1 MGPIQRPRR
10 TISLSLCVLI
20 FCLGLQ
26 KAPIL
31 LRAFAIDLH
40 AVHHARSQPSLT
52 QQNALSS
59 AQQLVRNVLQSI
71 IEPMLASFDLSSDS
85 SEKSNWHPTP
95 HLKNS
100 NCAAYP
106 YVIRADPTRFG
117 SHVHRRREIGSI
129 SQRPTFCYRQSRD
142 PSQCIPHIPPHDP
155 RRPPPTR
162 PPALTAKTD
171 KCAPMLPHPAKKEKP
186 RPETCNQAWSVS
198 EQHLLDRLLSQIPDG
213 EKNRYERLF
222 LSLTHA

>member
-40 AVHHARSQPSLT
+40 AVHHARSQPSFT

-117 SHVHRRREIGSI
+117 LHVHRRREIGSI
-129 SQRPTFCYRQSRD
+129 SQRPTFCHRQSRD
-142 PSQCIPHIPPHDP
+142 TSQCIPHIPPHDP

-171 KCAPMLPHPAKKEKP
+171 KCAPMLPHPRRRNLGQRHAI
-186 RPETCNQAWSVS
+186 R
-198 EQHLLDRLLSQIPDG
+198 RGLSQSST
-213 EKNRYERLF
+213 
-222 LSLTHA
+222 SLTDYFPKFLMAKRIGTKDCSCP

>member
-1 MGPIQRPRR
+1 MQCIMRDRNHHQHSKMRYRPSSSSYELRD
-10 TISLSLCVLI
+10 SLSSSQ
-20 FCLGLQ
+20 CL
-26 KAPIL
+26 P
-31 LRAFAIDLH
+31 H
-40 AVHHARSQPSLT
+40 LT
-52 QQNALSS
+52 SHLTR
-59 AQQLVRNVLQSI
+59 L
-71 IEPMLASFDLSSDS
+71 M
-85 SEKSNWHPTP
+85 KSNWHPTP

-142 PSQCIPHIPPHDP
+142 PSQCIPHVPPHDP